1 VDYLKVKVG
10 DRVRRTQRG
19 LSGEALSYLGA
30 NSMDDLRG
38 TLFRVAALRQG
49 GMVYLEVFEAGGIL
63 PQGHVLAVPDA
74 YFTAPYWQRVPPLV
88 LKLANAQELELA
100 QAMVQEKHYMQRRVH
115 KLARPVAHLVL
126 REYDREPLGALLYA
140 RPQCARVY
148 GSAHD
153 ERTDL
158 GRWGNIN
165 DVRGGRVQ
173 LTQWQVINLSRFY
186 LDPCL
191 QRRESRDYVPNAASS
206 LLADSLWRIC
216 LEYLMVYPPAYF
228 DLPWELRQVISYCA
242 RDRFYCTVYLASAFH
257 LIRTNA
263 QGLQTYARPLRG
275 LMPHEKEAIRQSS
288 MVSEWARSHRAEREF
303 EATMT
308 SHPVLRRAEGPGEE
322 RAA

>member
-1 VDYLKVKVG
+1 MDYLKVKVG

-30 NSMDDLRG
+30 NNMDDLRG

-191 QRRESRDYVPNAASS
+191 QRRESRDYVPNAAFESAGGLSVENLPGVSYGLSAGILRPPLGVAPGDLLLCAGS
-206 LLADSLWRIC
+206 LLLHCVPRFGLPPYPDQCPGIANLCAPTSRADAARKGGD
-216 LEYLMVYPPAYF
+216 PAVL
-228 DLPWELRQVISYCA
+228 DGERVGA
-242 RDRFYCTVYLASAFH
+242 LAP
-257 LIRTNA
+257 R
-263 QGLQTYARPLRG
+263 
-275 LMPHEKEAIRQSS
+275 
-288 MVSEWARSHRAEREF
+288 
-303 EATMT
+303 
-308 SHPVLRRAEGPGEE
+308 
-322 RAA
+322 